1 MKLRHIL
8 LSCVLLSPALTAK
21 DITVSPG
28 DSLTAARDAARMGDH
43 IVLKGG
49 THRLEAPLVL
59 GPKNSG
65 VVWKA
70 APGEKPVISGGV
82 VVTGWTAD
90 TNGRYK
96 ATVNLDNFRQ
106 LWVNGQRA
114 QRARGAAPANMAD
127 WGKIEATV
135 KKGVN
140 PPGTT
145 GTPDCVPCELDQI
158 SPAGYTTTDV
168 KLLDWKNPDDIEFGY
183 NAEWTH
189 PIVKVEKISKG
200 DDGKVII
207 EMSQPGLFLNQRKGG
222 FWIKLPYYME
232 NALELLTEPGQW
244 YFDRH
249 THTLYYMPRPGE
261 DMSKV
266 EVIAPK
272 LETLVEIKGTL
283 DNPVTDIRF
292 EGLTFSHA
300 TWLRPSSKLGHPDV
314 QGNFIQPADN
324 SYFRPENEKGW
335 VPVNGE
341 HVKSPAN
348 IIVDAGHG
356 ISFESCVF
364 TALGGAGLDLQNG
377 AQGNSVNGCL
387 FTDIAGSGIQIGGVS
402 KEDHHPSD
410 VRSVV
415 KDNHVS
421 NCTITKIGQDYY
433 GSIGIFYG
441 YTEGTVI
448 SHNEIGWIP
457 YSGISGGWGWGML
470 EVAVTK
476 FATPVAYTTP
486 TPCKNNIIEANNI
499 HHFMLQRK
507 DGGGVYTLGR
517 QPGTVICYNCIH
529 DAGPGAF
536 GGIYLDEGSA
546 DIEAC
551 GNLLY
556 NFQGHAYHLNNYLAD
571 FRDTCRIHGNSIVKT
586 EGVKGSATK
595 GGSGFDVVVP
605 DPAVFTITAWVR
617 LYNYPKSTDPRRWVI
632 CRGANPEADGN
643 ISLYVKDKNV
653 CGSINIGGG
662 EKNCFVA
669 EGAGDPLKTNQWTQ
683 VALSYD
689 ADTLRVYC
697 DGKEVG
703 TCKVGKAYSPG
714 TAPLT
719 IGARADLI
727 SSFENGEIDEVSL
740 FGRALAP
747 EEIATAGK
755 DTAGIL
761 KHVDFETQ
769 PDGNDFSNTESHSGP
784 RNAGK

>member
-1 MKLRHIL
+1 MKLRHVL
-8 LSCVLLSPALTAK
+8 LTCVLLSPALSAK

-28 DSLTAARDAARMGDH
+28 ESLTAARDAAQKGDR
-43 IVLKGG
+43 IVLNGG
-49 THRLEAPLVL
+49 TYRLGTPLQF
-59 GPKNSG
+59 GPQNSG
-65 VVWKA
+65 VTWMA

-90 TNGRYK
+90 TGGRYK

-106 LWVNGQRA
+106 LWVNGERA
-114 QRARGAAPANMAD
+114 KRARGEVPANMAD

-145 GTPDCVPCELDQI
+145 GTPGYVPCELDKI

-168 KLLDWKNPDDIEFGY
+168 KLLDWKNPQDIEFGY
-183 NAEWTH
+183 NGEWTH

-222 FWIKLPYYME
+222 FNIKLPYYME
-232 NALELLTEPGQW
+232 NSLEVLDEPGEW

-261 DMSKV
+261 NMAKV

-272 LETLVEIKGTL
+272 LETLVEVKGTL

-300 TWLRPSSKLGHPDV
+300 TWLRPCSKLGHPDA
-314 QGNFIQPADN
+314 QANFIQPPDN

-348 IIVDAGHG
+348 IILDAAHG
-356 ISFESCVF
+356 INFESCVF
-364 TALGGAGLDLQNG
+364 TALGGAGLDIQNG
-377 AQGNSVNGCL
+377 SQDNIVNRCL
-387 FTDIAGSGIQIGGVS
+387 FTDISGSGIQIGGVS
-402 KEDHHPSD
+402 REDHHP
-410 VRSVV
+410 VEARSVV
-415 KDNHVS
+415 YRNRVT
-421 NCTITKIGQDYY
+421 NCTITKVGQDYY
-433 GSIGIFYG
+433 ASVGIFYG

-448 SHNEIGWIP
+448 SHNEISWAP
-457 YSGISGGWGWGML
+457 YSGITGGWGWGML
-470 EVAVTK
+470 EVAATK
-476 FATPVAYTTP
+476 FVTPVIYTTP
-486 TPCKNNIIEANNI
+486 TPCKNNIIEGNNI
-499 HHFMLQRK
+499 HHFMLLRR
-507 DGGGVYTLGR
+507 DGGGVYMLGR
-517 QPGTVICYNCIH
+517 QPGTVIRNNSIH
-529 DAGPGAF
+529 DAGPGTF

-556 NFQGHAYHLNNYLAD
+556 NFPGHAYHFNNYLAD
-571 FRDTCRIHGNSIVKT
+571 YRDTCRIHDNSIVKT
-586 EGVKGSATK
+586 DGVKGNGTK
-595 GGSGFDVVVP
+595 GGSGFDVGAP
-605 DPAVFTITAWVR
+605 DPPIFTIIAWVR
-617 LYNYPKSTDPRRWVI
+617 LYNYPNSSDKRRWVI

-643 ISLYVKDKNV
+643 ISLYVKDKNI

-662 EKNCFVA
+662 EKNLFVA
-669 EGAGDPLKTNQWTQ
+669 EGKGDPLKTNQWTQ

-689 ADTLRVYC
+689 EDTLHVFC
-697 DGKEVG
+697 GGKEVG
-703 TCKVGKAYSPG
+703 SCKVGKPRTPG
-714 TAPLT
+714 AAPLT

-740 FGRALAP
+740 YGRALN
-747 EEIATAGK
+747 EEAFTTLDQNSMGLL
-755 DTAGIL
+755 T
-761 KHVDFETQ
+761 HVDFESQ
-769 PDGNDFSNTESHSGP
+769 PDRNDFTKTESLSGP
-784 RNAGK
+784 QKANK

>member
-1 MKLRHIL
+1 MAVNSKIL
-8 LSCVLLSPALTAK
+8 MSLSRRSILAMPLAMPALALGAKSTDARIADVSFTFEDFLYRTPYKFGGKEVDRVTMLNVRCRITGRSGRSAEGFAAMPMGNVWSYPAPGVPYDTTLDAMKALAGKIAAITRSHREFGHPLDFNHLLEPEYLKAAAGVSVALGLRFPVPKLCTLVTA
-21 DITVSPG
+21 SPF
-28 DSLTAARDAARMGDH
+28 DAALHDAYGRLHGRNSFSLAGREFVRYDLAHYLNSEFRGEYLDPYISPRAIPRVRMYHYAGASD
-43 IVLKGG
+43 
-49 THRLEAPLVL
+49 PLT
-59 GPKNSG
+59 S
-65 VVWKA
+65 A
-70 APGEKPVISGGV
+70 EITKPV
-82 VVTGWTAD
+82 
-90 TNGRYK
+90 
-96 ATVNLDNFRQ
+96 
-106 LWVNGQRA
+106 
-114 QRARGAAPANMAD
+114 
-127 WGKIEATV
+127 
-135 KKGVN
+135 
-140 PPGTT
+140 
-145 GTPDCVPCELDQI
+145 
-158 SPAGYTTTDV
+158 
-168 KLLDWKNPDDIEFGY
+168 
-183 NAEWTH
+183 H
-189 PIVKVEKISKG
+189 
-200 DDGKVII
+200 DG
-207 EMSQPGLFLNQRKGG
+207 
-222 FWIKLPYYME
+222 LP
-232 NALELLTEPGQW
+232 
-244 YFDRH
+244 
-249 THTLYYMPRPGE
+249 
-261 DMSKV
+261 
-266 EVIAPK
+266 
-272 LETLVEIKGTL
+272 ETL
-283 DNPVTDIRF
+283 
-292 EGLTFSHA
+292 
-300 TWLRPSSKLGHPDV
+300 
-314 QGNFIQPADN
+314 
-324 SYFRPENEKGW
+324 
-335 VPVNGE
+335 
-341 HVKSPAN
+341 
-348 IIVDAGHG
+348 
-356 ISFESCVF
+356 
-364 TALGGAGLDLQNG
+364 
-377 AQGNSVNGCL
+377 
-387 FTDIAGSGIQIGGVS
+387 
-402 KEDHHPSD
+402 ED
-410 VRSVV
+410 
-415 KDNHVS
+415 
-421 NCTITKIGQDYY
+421 
-433 GSIGIFYG
+433 
-441 YTEGTVI
+441 
-448 SHNEIGWIP
+448 WIP